1 MAGANLETIKILAV
15 EDHPDTR
22 ALLKRFLENSGA
34 EVMAMESGW
43 AALEEIQKYNPDV
56 LICDI
61 GMPGMDGY
69 QLLEK
74 IRKLGLE
81 ISSLPAI
88 ACTAF
93 TSGEDVRRALE
104 VGFQAH
110 VAKPLD
116 PDKLVRTII
125 EVIHARSGNRN

>member
-15 EDHPDTR
+15 EDHEDTR
-22 ALLKRFLENSGA
+22 VFLKRFLEHNGA
-34 EVMAMESGW
+34 EVVAVESGW
-43 AALEEIQKYNPDV
+43 AALEELQKYNPDV
-56 LICDI
+56 LLCDI
-61 GMPGMDGY
+61 GMPGLDGY

-74 IRKLGLE
+74 IRKLELE

-93 TSGEDVRRALE
+93 ATGEDVRRAFE

-110 VAKPLD
+110 IAKPLD
-116 PDKLVRTII
+116 PDKLIQTIVD
-125 EVIHARSGNRN
+125 VIHVRSANKN